1 MAKSILND
9 ALEVV
14 ETTRGK
20 RRSQCSEPR
29 FLNEQEALLLDSSYR
44 TEALLETFLVL
55 FAKFA
60 DKLLTEK
67 GNNET

>member
-44 TEALLETFLVL
+44 TEALLETLLVL
-55 FAKFA
+55 FAEFA

-67 GNNET
+67 GNNVT

>member
-44 TEALLETFLVL
+44 TEALLETLLVL

-67 GNNET
+67 RNNVT

>member
-67 GNNET
+67 R

>member
-29 FLNEQEALLLDSSYR
+29 FLNEQEVLLLDSSYR
-44 TEALLETFLVL
+44 IEALLETFLVL

-60 DKLLTEK
+60 DKLLTE
-67 GNNET
+67 ER

>member
-1 MAKSILND
+1 MANSILSD

-29 FLNEQEALLLDSSYR
+29 FLNEKEALLLDSSYR
-44 TEALLETFLVL
+44 IEALLETFLVL

-60 DKLLTEK
+60 DKLLTE
-67 GNNET
+67 ER